1 MRKPDCRQRDSN
13 PQIKSTWLGRLL
25 PYLPKPQDWQLSL
38 SKTEAAVFYPLI
50 IRTNLLRMRV
60 MASFLILTMLL
71 LILFRSDLSI
81 IYRLNIPYPDIYRIY
96 TGLMAIRICIILVSL
111 NFLFVV
117 RSLDDLEI
125 RSRYY
130 YKWQIAFVL
139 SILVGLSLQTGI
151 SQPLKADITV
161 YLMAVFICSAFLYL
175 SGKESLIIYSIA
187 WLVMAV
193 SVWIFQTNTTL
204 AFSNIINGFIM
215 ACLALFTSKMIYFN
229 RLQEFLNLR
238 VIEQQQEE
246 LQRSNVQLERLSYRD
261 SLTDL
266 PNRRYFDDYISRQ
279 WMMAARKKEALSL
292 IMIDIDYF
300 KQYNDTYGHLAGDE
314 CLITV
319 VSTLNKLIKRP
330 YDLLVR
336 YGGEEFLVVLP
347 QTMLPGARYLAENMR
362 SVVAELQIEHPCSAF
377 GHLTISLGVAESYP
391 TGKNGPEV
399 LIAVADEALYEAKKA
414 GRNQVC
420 WIKV

>member
-1 MRKPDCRQRDSN
+1 
-13 PQIKSTWLGRLL
+13 
-25 PYLPKPQDWQLSL
+25 
-38 SKTEAAVFYPLI
+38 
-50 IRTNLLRMRV
+50 
-60 MASFLILTMLL
+60 
-71 LILFRSDLSI
+71 
-81 IYRLNIPYPDIYRIY
+81 
-96 TGLMAIRICIILVSL
+96 
-111 NFLFVV
+111 
-117 RSLDDLEI
+117 
-125 RSRYY
+125 
-130 YKWQIAFVL
+130 
-139 SILVGLSLQTGI
+139 
-151 SQPLKADITV
+151 
-161 YLMAVFICSAFLYL
+161 MAVFICSAFLYL

-292 IMIDIDYF
+292 IMIDMDYF